1 MSAKRKVFYADFE
14 TTQPDENEHVEVYL
28 WCAVSGKKQYSG
40 LNIESFIE
48 WLQKLKKTIIFF
60 HNLRFDFSYIH
71 YYCLKN
77 DIEVEVL
84 EKQGVIYNAKI
95 FDVEFRDSLNFMP
108 MTLKEVGE
116 NYCEKYQKTSIDYDV
131 QKGHV
136 ATPEEIEYCFND
148 CRVLEEGINNY
159 LIALEDVLLNAGCHN
174 SASKIWKKLTN
185 AGIAYEAFKELS
197 VFDECCPKTTRS
209 EYELFKEAYKGGFV
223 YSNPKGIVKDVTM
236 IDCNSMYP
244 YMYSHVPMPF
254 GRGYELGTYE
264 DTKRFE
270 FAIIHCF
277 LKYELKEGY
286 IAIIGG
292 GVGRFGST
300 EYKASSEGEFEELT
314 LCNIDLELIF
324 RFYDCEF
331 KFIWGV
337 GFDTK
342 PYFFKDYADTFIAV
356 KNKEK
361 GIKRS
366 VAKILLNSPY
376 GKTAMNG
383 FQELRTYKIDE
394 QKGVVVGEVSGYEIN
409 DNSYQYLP
417 MAICITAHAR
427 KYLLETAEQ
436 IGFEDIYY
444 MDTDSIKFKTKE
456 TGIEYDPN
464 ILGAWKNEG
473 RVQYFKTIAPK
484 KYVYYNADNEGKICF
499 TCAGF
504 NKKVLKEEMH
514 HKEEVDEQTALI
526 LMKQFDKG
534 FTLECLQSK
543 VVKGGRALIKLRK
556 EIK

>member
-1 MSAKRKVFYADFE
+1 MSVKRKILFADFE
-14 TTQPDENEHVEVYL
+14 TTQPDENNVVEVYL
-28 WCAVSGKKQYSG
+28 WCAVSGKKQFSG
-40 LNIESFIE
+40 RNIESFIE
-48 WLQKLKKTIIFF
+48 FIRPMKKAIIYF

-77 DIEVEVL
+77 DIEVKVL
-84 EKQGVIYNAKI
+84 EKQGVIYNAKV
-95 FDVEFRDSLNFMP
+95 FGVEFRDSLNFMP

-116 NYCEKYQKTSIDYDV
+116 NYCKKFQKTSIDYNV
-131 QKGHV
+131 QKGHI
-136 ATPEEIEYCFND
+136 ATEEEIDYCFND
-148 CRVLEEGINNY
+148 CRVLEEGLTNY
-159 LIALEDVLLNAGCHN
+159 LLTLEEVLRNAGCSN
-174 SASKIWKKLTN
+174 SADKIWKKLTN

-209 EYELFKEAYKGGFV
+209 EYELFKEAYRGGFV

-244 YMYSHVPMPF
+244 YMYSKVDMPF
-254 GRGYELGTYE
+254 GRGYELPDYE
-264 DTKRFE
+264 STKKYKFS
-270 FAIIHCF
+270 IIHCL
-277 LKYELKEGY
+277 LKYELKEGF

-300 EYKASSEGEFEELT
+300 EYKSSSEGEFEELT
-314 LCNIDLELIF
+314 LCNIDLDLIF
-324 RFYDCEF
+324 HFYDCEF

-337 GFDTK
+337 GWDTK
-342 PYFFKDYADTFIAV
+342 PEFFKEYADTFIAV

-383 FQELRTYKIDE
+383 FQEIRSYHIDE
-394 QKGVVVGEVSGYEIN
+394 GKGVVVGEVTGYEIE

-417 MAICITAHAR
+417 IAICITANAR

-436 IGFEDIYY
+436 IGFEDVYY

-456 TGIEYDPN
+456 TGIAYDPN

-473 RVQYFKTIAPK
+473 RVKYFKTIAPK
-484 KYVYYNADNEGKICF
+484 KYVYYNADDDCKICF

-514 HKEEVDEQTALI
+514 HKEVVLRKTALE
-526 LMKQFDKG
+526 LMRQFDKG

-543 VVKGGRALIKLRK
+543 VVKGGRALIKVRK